1 MKAAL
6 QVSIVVLVMA
16 TLLVFSGTFYTL
28 EEGQQAI
35 VVQFGR
41 PVGEPVTEAGLHVKL
56 PFVQGVRRFEKR
68 LLIWDGDPN
77 QIPTKGREFIWVDT
91 TARWRIADAKKFL
104 ESVATE
110 EGAQSRLD
118 DIIDSVVR
126 DQVSSSELIE
136 LVRSASWEV
145 PEEEVLKEVPAERE
159 EEIKKKITR
168 GREEI
173 TRTILAEARKIIPQY
188 GIELVDVRIKRLD
201 YIESVRE
208 KVYARMISERKR
220 IAAQFRSEGEGRG
233 AEILGTM
240 EKDLRQIRS
249 TAYRQVQELRG
260 EADAEATRIY
270 GEVYSRDPEF
280 YAFSRTLEIYSEGG
294 NKNSMLI
301 LTTDSD
307 YYRYLKHAAPE
318 ADDRRKREGKVDQAA
333 GKVNDTA
340 EEATDTIEEA
350 LAGNSPHRLAN

>member
-1 MKAAL
+1 VIL
-6 QVSIVVLVMA
+6 
-16 TLLVFSGTFYTL
+16 GTFYTV

-35 VVQFGR
+35 IVQFGR
-41 PVGEPVTEAGLHVKL
+41 PVGDIVTEPGLHIKL
-56 PFVQGVRRFEKR
+56 PLVQKVRRFEKR
-68 LLIWDGDPN
+68 LLTWDGDPN

-91 TARWRIADAKKFL
+91 TARWRIANARTFL

-110 EGAQSRLD
+110 AGARSRLN

-126 DQVSSSELIE
+126 DQVSSSELVE
-136 LVRSASWEV
+136 LVRSATWEV
-145 PEEEVLKEVPAERE
+145 PQEEVLEEVPSERE
-159 EEIKKKITR
+159 EELKKQLTR

-220 IAAQFRSEGEGRG
+220 IAAQFRSEGEGRS

-240 EKDLRQIRS
+240 GRDLRQIRS
-249 TAYRQVQELRG
+249 TAYRQVQEIQG
-260 EADAEATRIY
+260 KADAEATRIY
-270 GEVYSRDPEF
+270 GEVFGRDPAF
-280 YAFSRTLEIYSEGG
+280 YSFSRTLEMYGEKA
-294 NKNSMLI
+294 NKNSVLI

-307 YYRYLKHAAPE
+307 FYRHLKQAMPE
-318 ADDRRKREGKVDQAA
+318 DVPHLP
-333 GKVNDTA
+333 
-340 EEATDTIEEA
+340 A
-350 LAGNSPHRLAN
+350 LTPQTTSR

>member
-1 MKAAL
+1 VKTAL
-6 QVSIVVLVMA
+6 QVSIIVIVVA
-16 TLLVFSGTFYTL
+16 ILLVLSGTFYTV
-28 EEGQQAI
+28 EEGQQAVI
-35 VVQFGR
+35 VQFGR
-41 PVGEPVTEAGLHVKL
+41 PVGETVTEAGLHVKL

-68 LLIWDGDPN
+68 LLTWDGDPN

-104 ESVATE
+104 ENVASE

-145 PEEEVLKEVPAERE
+145 PAEREAEIKKEVAAERE
-159 EEIKKKITR
+159 EEIKKEVTR

-208 KVYARMISERKR
+208 KVYARMVSERKR
-220 IAAQFRSEGEGRG
+220 IAAQFRSEGEGRSAEVLG
-233 AEILGTM
+233 AM
-240 EKDLRQIRS
+240 EKELRQIRS

-260 EADAEATRIY
+260 GADAEATRIY

-280 YAFSRTLEIYSEGG
+280 YAFSRTLEIYGEGG
-294 NKNSMLI
+294 NKNSVLI

-307 YYRYLKHAAPE
+307 YYRYLKHAASEGE
-318 ADDRRKREGKVDQAA
+318 APPPAA
-333 GKVNDTA
+333 GSQNAKR
-340 EEATDTIEEA
+340 
-350 LAGNSPHRLAN
+350 P

>member
-1 MKAAL
+1 VKTFV
-6 QVSIVVLVMA
+6 QVAVLVVVVA
-16 TLLVFSGTFYTL
+16 VLLVLSGTFYTV
-28 EEGQQAI
+28 EEGQQAVI
-35 VVQFGR
+35 VQFGR
-41 PVGEPVTEAGLHVKL
+41 PVGETVTEAGLHVKL

-68 LLIWDGDPN
+68 LLTWDGDPN

-104 ESVATE
+104 ESVASE

-145 PEEEVLKEVPAERE
+145 PAGEVLKEVPAERE
-159 EEIKKKITR
+159 AEIKQAIIR

-220 IAAQFRSEGEGRG
+220 IAAQFRSEGEGRS
-233 AEILGTM
+233 AEVLGTM
-240 EKDLRQIRS
+240 EKELRQIRS
-249 TAYRQVQELRG
+249 AAYRQVQELRG
-260 EADAEATRIY
+260 GADAEATRIY

-280 YAFSRTLEIYSEGG
+280 YAFSRTLEIYGEGG
-294 NKNSMLI
+294 NKNSVLI

-307 YYRYLKHAAPE
+307 YYRYLKHAAP
-318 ADDRRKREGKVDQAA
+318 A
-333 GKVNDTA
+333 GD
-340 EEATDTIEEA
+340 E
-350 LAGNSPHRLAN
+350 RLPPVGARDAQRP

>member
-1 MKAAL
+1 MKKLL
-6 QVSIVVLVMA
+6 QVSIIVVVVAIFLV
-16 TLLVFSGTFYTL
+16 LSGTFYTL
-28 EEGQQAI
+28 EEGQQAVI
-35 VVQFGR
+35 VQFGR

-56 PFVQGVRRFEKR
+56 PFVQAVRRFEKR
-68 LLIWDGDPN
+68 LLTWDGDPN

-104 ESVATE
+104 ESVASE

-118 DIIDSVVR
+118 DIIDSMVR
-126 DQVSSSELIE
+126 DQVSSSELVE

-145 PEEEVLKEVPAERE
+145 PKEEVLEEVPAEQQAE
-159 EEIKKKITR
+159 LKKEIIR

-201 YIESVRE
+201 YVESVRE

-233 AEILGTM
+233 AEILGVM

-249 TAYRQVQELRG
+249 AAYRQVQEIRG
-260 EADAEATRIY
+260 GADAEATSVY

-280 YAFSRTLEIYSEGG
+280 YAFSRTLEVYGEGG
-294 NKNSMLI
+294 NKNSVLI

-307 YYRYLKHAAPE
+307 YYRYLKHAAPAVE
-318 ADDRRKREGKVDQAA
+318 EHLPAVGAQNDKR
-333 GKVNDTA
+333 
-340 EEATDTIEEA
+340 
-350 LAGNSPHRLAN
+350 P

>member
-1 MKAAL
+1 VKTAL
-6 QVSIVVLVMA
+6 QVSIIIVIMA
-16 TLLVFSGTFYTL
+16 ILLVLSGTFYTL
-28 EEGQQAI
+28 EEGQQAVI
-35 VVQFGR
+35 VQFGR

-68 LLIWDGDPN
+68 LLTWDGDPN

-104 ESVATE
+104 ENVASE
-110 EGAQSRLD
+110 EGARSRLD

-126 DQVSSSELIE
+126 DQVSSSELVE

-145 PEEEVLKEVPAERE
+145 PAERA
-159 EEIKKKITR
+159 EEIKKEVAAEREAEIKQEITR

-208 KVYARMISERKR
+208 RVYARMISERKR
-220 IAAQFRSEGEGRG
+220 IAAQFRSEGEGRS

-240 EKDLRQIRS
+240 DKDLRQIRS

-260 EADAEATRIY
+260 GADAEATRIY

-280 YAFSRTLEIYSEGG
+280 YAFSRTLELYGEGG
-294 NKNSMLI
+294 NKNSVLI

-307 YYRYLKHAAPE
+307 YYRYLKQAAP
-318 ADDRRKREGKVDQAA
+318 AGEG
-333 GKVNDTA
+333 
-340 EEATDTIEEA
+340 
-350 LAGNSPHRLAN
+350 RLPAVGAQKAQQP